1 MPLLPFRGVW
11 PTIADDVFIAPGA
24 MLIGDVRVGP
34 GASIWYNVVIRADTE
49 SITIGA
55 RSNIQDNCVVHID
68 PGAPCVIGEDC
79 TLGHSAIVHGAHLG
93 DRVLVAMHATVLS
106 LATVGDE
113 VIIGAGAVVSE
124 HKAIPG
130 GVIVLGVPGRVTREL
145 RDHERVRIRANAS
158 GYVELAK
165 QHRESLRAAGIML
178 DQTRNP
184 TTLQ

>member
-34 GASIWYNVVIRADTE
+34 GASIWYNVVIRADAE
-49 SITIGA
+49 AITIGA
-55 RSNIQDNCVVHID
+55 RTNVQDNSVIHID
-68 PGAPCVIGEDC
+68 PGAPCIIGDDC
-79 TLGHSAIVHGAHLG
+79 TLGHGAIVHGAHLG

-106 LATVGDE
+106 HATIGDD

-124 HKAIPG
+124 HKMIPG
-130 GVIVLGVPGRVTREL
+130 GVIVLGVPGRVTRTL
-145 RDHERVRIRANAS
+145 RDGERARIRANAS

-165 QHRESLRAAGIML
+165 LHRESLRAAGIAL
-178 DQTRNP
+178 DQTQNP
-184 TTLQ
+184 SILL